1 MKNKINIRK
10 NKQLLSI
17 LLKDKTTNRNLIWAT
32 DNYEQYGKCYK
43 SNYPICINLITG
55 ANEDII
61 KFRVKKTKK
70 NKNHEEK
77 IKPKF
82 LHLHGYV
89 TLKIISWNIWQMDG
103 INLTIPNT
111 KEYCKIMDWDKH
123 KSINFIDLIE

>member
-32 DNYEQYGKCYK
+32 DNYKKYGERYK
-43 SNYPICINLITG
+43 SDCPICIDLITG
-55 ANEDII
+55 NYGNII
-61 KFRVKKTKK
+61 KPRVKKTKK

-89 TLKIISWNIWQMDG
+89 TLKII
-103 INLTIPNT
+103 
-111 KEYCKIMDWDKH
+111 
-123 KSINFIDLIE
+123 